1 MDELSQIRV
10 SHSERDQ
17 AVEAL
22 RGHAADGRLEL
33 EELEQRLEAVLAA
46 RTRAELAEPLRDL
59 PSAAPHR
66 PRRRERAPR
75 PASLLLAVAVVAGL
89 VLALTGTVGW
99 VMWTALGWALFSYK
113 SGRHACFTPR
123 RRRHSTA

>member
-66 PRRRERAPR
+66 PRRRVPR
-75 PASLLLAVAVVAGL
+75 PAWLLLAVAVVAGL
-89 VLALTGTVGW
+89 VFALTGTAGW
-99 VMWTALGWALFSYK
+99 VMWTALGWALLSYK